1 MGKNYYL
8 KMKKKYDRECIEKRQ
23 TNMIF
28 GQREIIRETGK
39 ISLTHR
45 IPAGQSIEQLVQAL
59 QVQGG
64 RQDGL
69 RAFRFRLRQ
78 NKG

>member
-1 MGKNYYL
+1 MYRKI
-8 KMKKKYDRECIEKRQ
+8 KI
-23 TNMIF
+23 NMIF

-39 ISLTHR
+39 ISLTR

>member
-1 MGKNYYL
+1 
-8 KMKKKYDRECIEKRQ
+8 
-23 TNMIF
+23 MIF

-39 ISLTHR
+39 ISLTRR